1 MVNQSKLVENLSVSI
16 WQSDNSLSCNSK
28 IAPRL
33 VKFKSG
39 GLTPCCLGNVKLVL
53 ILILIFYLRSIN
65 PIVSTISRI

>member
-1 MVNQSKLVENLSVSI
+1 MVNQSKLVENLSISI

-39 GLTPCCLGNVKLVL
+39 GLKPCCLGNVKLVK
-53 ILILIFYLRSIN
+53 FKTSA
-65 PIVSTISRI
+65 